1 MGQPFTKHF
10 VVRPQN
16 LNHAGTLFGG
26 TLMAHADE
34 LAYVAATLTFPGC
47 TFVTKVFCEFNFVS
61 GAVEGDIIRT
71 EAEVLS
77 KGRSSVK
84 VAVKALNANTAQ
96 EIFHTEEVL
105 VNARNGKSIPIPD
118 TPPAA
123 GAPDELLT

>member
-84 VAVKALNANTAQ
+84 VAVKALNAITAQ
-96 EIFHTEEVL
+96 EIFHTEAVL